1 MLKTWLHKTSHDRA
15 GAQNPRRLR
24 GNSDGT
30 YLRIVLLRACM
41 PATTHSITAPF
52 LCHLAPKKEAMV
64 FWPFLDAVLAFF
76 AAEVFAAVLA
86 I

>member
-1 MLKTWLHKTSHDRA
+1 M
-15 GAQNPRRLR
+15 
-24 GNSDGT
+24 
-30 YLRIVLLRACM
+30 IVLLRACM